1 MFERFTGRARHV
13 VVLSQEEAR
22 LLNHNYIGTEHLLLG
37 LLGEPESIAGQVLAG
52 FGFTIDT
59 VREEVADK
67 VGRGKKAQS
76 GHIPFTPRAKKTLEL
91 SLREALAIKHNYI
104 GTEHILLGL
113 IREGQGVAAQI
124 MSERAD
130 MMGIRAAVLEAVSA
144 TGSSEAVEAEEGA
157 EGEETNAVL
166 RWLRQRLTRHAA
178 SVPFQPE
185 LHSAITHPARGT
197 PAVEAALQQAARLAG
212 PLPVGSHHL
221 LLAALED
228 PNSAASW
235 ALASLGVDL
244 DELRGKLR
252 AARLAGTTD
261 EQPEQAGR
269 RQMAINV
276 SDEVLTVVFT
286 DPVIVQAGKEAL
298 RTLNARKVAAEK
310 AAAEAGAAAGRAA
323 AERSAAMAE
332 RSAAIAE
339 LAAAGKLEA
348 DADYIQSQLD
358 TATNADPAALAD
370 AADAAARAGNR
381 AASATETPAAAA
393 AGSGSETASVT
404 STVIRGDHP
413 AAANLANVWLELRK
427 TLAFLADTTP
437 PARRASRTIRATSN
451 LKFSAKRTSEADPAE
466 EAADPDEGEE
476 TA

>member
-91 SLREALAIKHNYI
+91 SLREALVIKHNYI

-113 IREGQGVAAQI
+113 IREGQGVAAQV
-124 MSERAD
+124 MSEHAD
-130 MMGIRAAVLEAVSA
+130 LREIRAAVLEAVSA
-144 TGSSEAVEAEEGA
+144 TGSAEAAEAAEAEEGA

-185 LHSAITHPARGT
+185 LHSAGERPARGT

-276 SDEVLTVVFT
+276 SDEMLTVVFT

-298 RTLNARKVAAEK
+298 RTLNARKAAAEK
-310 AAAEAGAAAGRAA
+310 AATEAEAATRRAA
-323 AERSAAMAE
+323 AERSAA
-332 RSAAIAE
+332 IAK
-339 LAAAGKLEA
+339 LAAEGKLEA
-348 DADYIQSQLD
+348 TAGDQDYIQSQLD
-358 TATNADPAALAD
+358 TATSADPAALAD

-393 AGSGSETASVT
+393 AGGGSETASVT

-413 AAANLANVWLELRK
+413 AAANLANVWQELRK

-437 PARRASRTIRATSN
+437 PAHRATRVVRTATN
-451 LKFSAKRTSEADPAE
+451 LKFSSKRTSEADPAE